1 MWQFRVEIEGYF
13 VTYSYFDHIAAL
25 KDGTAELL

>member
-13 VTYSYFDHIAAL
+13 VTYSYFDHM